1 MFILQ
6 ISESCINIM
15 KIKHV
20 CFDLDGVLINSIEV
34 MKLSW
39 EGSCKKLNIQV
50 PFSRYKEHIGI
61 PFFDILKLLDI
72 EKNIWEE
79 IKNHYD
85 YISTSKLDKVFKF
98 EDIDKMFTVLKNKD
112 ISFSI
117 FTSKTKK
124 RTDEILSK
132 YFKNVL
138 FTKVLC
144 PEDLGD
150 KKGKPS
156 GEGLDIILKEL
167 NIEKKQFLYVG
178 DTEYDVKCA
187 ENADVNFVLA
197 NWGYGST
204 SENIKIINNVN
215 DFIKFINKNS

>member
-34 MKLSW
+34 MELSW
-39 EGSCKKLNIQV
+39 EASCRKFNIDI

-61 PFFDILKLLDI
+61 PFFDILELLDV
-72 EKNIWEE
+72 EKSKWEG
-79 IKNHYD
+79 IKDSYD
-85 YISTSKLDKVFKF
+85 YISTSELEKVFKF
-98 EDIDKMFTVLKNKD
+98 ENIDNMFKTLKNKD
-112 ISFSI
+112 LSYSI
-117 FTSKTKK
+117 FTSKTRK
-124 RTDEILSK
+124 RTDEILLK
-132 YFKNVL
+132 HFKNIH
-138 FTKVLC
+138 FTTVLC

-156 GEGLDIILKEL
+156 GEGLNIILNKI
-167 NIEKKQFLYVG
+167 NVEKKQFLYVG

-187 ENADVNFVLA
+187 QNADVNFILA
-197 NWGYGST
+197 GWGYGNT
-204 SENIKIINNVN
+204 SENIRKIDNVN
-215 DFIKFINKNS
+215 DFIEFINKNS